1 MCGAHKSWKEDQS
14 EQGGETGKVGGRDL
28 ILCKTLQVRRRI
40 LVFSFMSVGDLFK
53 QGLENMIRFV
63 LYVVVVWSWL
73 GELSE

>member
-1 MCGAHKSWKEDQS
+1 M
-14 EQGGETGKVGGRDL
+14 

-40 LVFSFMSVGDLFK
+40 LVFSFMSVGDLLK